1 MRVDIDKR
9 VFDTRL
15 DGKTNSNG
23 DFRFTRSK
31 AGRYLVMT
39 VFSGSATKIHR
50 NLRSSYDPSRDTV
63 YEWTEQEESTSSATD
78 FLQADVTVKQ
88 DGQVIDGVL
97 LKSTG
102 NGHLL
107 PVLSSA
113 CK

>member
-1 MRVDIDKR
+1 
-9 VFDTRL
+9 
-15 DGKTNSNG
+15 
-23 DFRFTRSK
+23 
-31 AGRYLVMT
+31 
-39 VFSGSATKIHR
+39 
-50 NLRSSYDPSRDTV
+50 V